1 MIREDILQRFG
12 LLAFRLERTN
22 YPFGDTF
29 GVADPYLFILARGAQ
44 ELGFPLSACFRDYV
58 ARIEARP
65 TVRGQNGVKR
75 FPRLL
80 PRNYEAS
87 ALKRPNSTGR
97 RTTAPNGAAGF
108 SRPSSADEII
118 ASVCQHDAFG

>member
-1 MIREDILQRFG
+1 M
-12 LLAFRLERTN
+12 ERTN

-65 TVRGQNGVKR
+65 TVRGAER
-75 FPRLL
+75 REALS
-80 PRNYEAS
+80 EAS
-87 ALKRPNSTGR
+87 
-97 RTTAPNGAAGF
+97 
-108 SRPSSADEII
+108 SS
-118 ASVCQHDAFG
+118 QL